1 MIEFCVTTQQKLKTY
16 LSPPGK
22 SGHCMLLFDYITL
35 CKKNRLQ
42 SRKKYQE
49 KANYEGIKKLLPGV
63 DWKLTLQRKDV
74 QAQWD
79 TFDDIIKH
87 YVKEYVPSCM
97 VEKKTEIQ
105 SINNYFLSILDKN
118 REKT

>member
-1 MIEFCVTTQQKLKTY
+1 MRRQI
-16 LSPPGK
+16 
-22 SGHCMLLFDYITL
+22 M
-35 CKKNRLQ
+35 RLQ
-42 SRKKYQE
+42 
-49 KANYEGIKKLLPGV
+49 LLSEV
-63 DWKLTLQRKDV
+63 DWKLTLQHKDV

-105 SINNYFLSILDKN
+105 SINNKS
-118 REKT
+118 